1 MFRDLHHDAKLLM
14 ISRGIRAFAFS
25 YLGVVF
31 AIYLDRLGYSTVVIG
46 MIFSVAYISSAL
58 LTAVWGYL
66 SDRLGRR
73 RILMLL
79 AALTIVSNVIY
90 IFFSSLFFILLAVVV
105 ASVGSGGSGGGGSG
119 GGPFNPVEEA
129 LLAEK
134 CSPENRNQ
142 VFSINSFVGSVMGS
156 LGALGSGLPQYLEES
171 WGWEAVSSYKPLF
184 ALTILFSIVLFFV
197 YASIS
202 EQHQPRKVEK
212 KISRKTGVFV
222 TKMSILGM
230 VDNFGAGMAGSL
242 VSYWFFLRFG
252 VELKALGVLFFLSYF
267 LAALSFLAAPVVAR
281 YLGVVRTGI
290 LPRARIFDISGY
302 PLCSDLFPRGLAP
315 DHSILL
321 CVHGQPARGRPFTMA
336 MVKLRTSA
344 APPPGVTGLARVVP
358 FGISPTISTYLMQS
372 VSLTLPLFIGG
383 GLQLANDIAFYL
395 MFRHVRPPEELK
407 GPVAQRSSA

>member
-14 ISRGIRAFAFS
+14 VSRGIRAFAFS

-31 AIYLDRLGYSTVVIG
+31 AIYLDRLGYSTVVVG

-79 AALTIVSNVIY
+79 AALTIVSNVIF

-134 CSPENRNQ
+134 CSAENRNR

-156 LGALGSGLPQYLEES
+156 LGALGSGLPQYLQEGR
-171 WGWEAVSSYKPLF
+171 GWEAISSYKPLF

-197 YASIS
+197 YSSIS
-202 EQHQPRKVEK
+202 EQHQTRKVEK

-267 LAALSFLAAPVVAR
+267 LAALSFLVAPMVAR
-281 YLGVVRTGI
+281 YLGVVRTM
-290 LPRARIFDISGY
+290 AFSH
-302 PLCSDLFPRGLAP
+302 GLASMIYLVIP
-315 DHSILL
+315 FAPTFFLAGLL
-321 CVHGQPARGRPFTMA
+321 LTIRSFFAYMDNPLRASFTMA
-336 MVKLRTSA
+336 MVKSEERGSA
-344 APPPGVTGLARVVP
+344 AGVTGLARVVP
-358 FGISPTISTYLMQS
+358 FSISPTISTYLMQT

-383 GLQLANDIAFYL
+383 GLQLVNDIAFYL
-395 MFRHVRPPEELK
+395 MFRHVRPPEEIK
-407 GPVAQRSSA
+407 EPVTQESSA